1 MKDLRTHIFEAVSHG
16 RNSRNLLP
24 PTKLTKSG
32 ILDWLSDNIP
42 STIDKDR
49 VKKKDIDEKGK
60 LFWSGWSTYYGCPE
74 VTVWLR
80 DYNDD
85 YYTFDI
91 VFTKTGSEIRRIYVY
106 KDNEL
111 IIDNTNIVPKIEFL
125 AKCLS

>member
-1 MKDLRTHIFEAVSHG
+1 MKDLRTHIFEAVSRG

-32 ILDWLSDNIP
+32 IVDWLSDNNL
-42 STIDKDR
+42 STIDINNVR
-49 VKKKDIDEKGK
+49 KKDIDEKGK

>member
-1 MKDLRTHIFEAVSHG
+1 MKDLRTHIFEAVSRG
-16 RNSRNLLP
+16 RHSRNLLP

-32 ILDWLSDNIP
+32 ITDWLSDNIP
-42 STIDKDR
+42 STIHINN

-80 DYNDD
+80 DYNDE

-91 VFTKTGSEIRRIYVY
+91 VFTKTGNEIRMIYVY

-111 IIDNTNIVPKIEFL
+111 IMDNTDIVPKIEFL

>member
-1 MKDLRTHIFEAVSHG
+1 MKDLRTHIFEAVSRG

-32 ILDWLSDNIP
+32 IVDWLSDNNL
-42 STIDKDR
+42 STIDINNVR
-49 VKKKDIDEKGK
+49 KKDIDEKGK

-91 VFTKTGSEIRRIYVY
+91 VFTKTGNEIRTIYVY

-111 IIDNTNIVPKIEFL
+111 IMDNTNIVPKIEFL

>member
-24 PTKLTKSG
+24 PAKLNRSG
-32 ILDWLSDNIP
+32 VVDWLSDNIT
-42 STIDKDR
+42 STIDKGI

-60 LFWSGWSTYYGCPE
+60 LFWSGWSKYYGCPE

-85 YYTFDI
+85 YYTFSI
-91 VFTKTGSEIRRIYVY
+91 VFTKTGDAIRMMYVY

-111 IIDNTNIVPKIEFL
+111 IMDDNHIMPKMEFL